1 MTRAVTI
8 ACGKAPYLSVLP
20 ADALCGAGTGANK
33 SGVRQP
39 RPLAHPALLV
49 RLDGACF
56 AAGEGLPEQRT
67 QNKKDMRAKRY
78 AIYAAYI
85 IWIMRSPLWRY
96 IA

>member
-20 ADALCGAGTGANK
+20 ADALCGAEAGAKK
-33 SGVRQP
+33 SGARQP
-39 RPLAHPALLV
+39 RPLARPALLV

-56 AAGEGLPEQRT
+56 AVVSGFTEQRT

-85 IWIMRSPLWRY
+85 IWIMRSPPWRY